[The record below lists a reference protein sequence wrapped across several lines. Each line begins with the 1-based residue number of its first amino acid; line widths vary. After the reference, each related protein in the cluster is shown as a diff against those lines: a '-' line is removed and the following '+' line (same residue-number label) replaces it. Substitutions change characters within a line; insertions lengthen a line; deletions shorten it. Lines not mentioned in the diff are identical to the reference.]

1 MNLVYNDILEYL
13 INEEPKQ
20 RVMEVVESMNK
31 TEEVDSLNMTEE
43 VDSLNMTEE
52 VDSMNK
58 TEEVVNMDVENQSSE
73 HMLGHEDLPR

>member
-43 VDSLNMTEE
+43 VDS
-52 VDSMNK
+52 MNK